1 MELREGVRKAY
12 SAMECEM
19 INKVILYIASLL
31 PIVWGIAHLFPTKSV
46 VKGFGEISNDN
57 KLIIT
62 MEWIIEGV
70 ALIFIGSIIFAVTI
84 IIHSIPVSEA
94 VYWISFG
101 ALNALSIVSLFTGAR
116 IDFLP
121 FRLCPVIFTGSS
133 ILILV
138 AILL

>member
-1 MELREGVRKAY
+1 M
-12 SAMECEM
+12 
-19 INKVILYIASLL
+19 LYIASLL
-31 PIVWGIAHLFPTKSV
+31 PTLWGIAHLFPTKSV

-70 ALIFIGSIIFAVTI
+70 ALIFIGIIIFAVTI
-84 IIHSIPVSEA
+84 INHSSPVSVA

-101 ALNALSIVSLFTGAR
+101 ALNVLSAVSLFTGAR
-116 IDFLP
+116 INFLP

-133 ILILV
+133 LLIL
-138 AILL
+138 AGILL